1 MLFNEKRFDFEIE
14 GRKCY
19 LATGKIARKSQSAVI
34 AGMGDTVVLATV
46 NSGEPIADADFF
58 PMQVEYLEKLYAA
71 GLISSSR
78 FVKRER
84 FPSDDAVLKA
94 RMIDRS
100 IRSRFPS
107 DYRNEVSIVVE
118 VLSFDHD
125 SDPVI
130 LAINAV
136 SAALMISKVPF
147 DGPISGVRVG
157 IDEDGQHAVLRH
169 VSRDPA
175 EDTLKLNLVV
185 AGDGKGFTN
194 IDANAF
200 EVEEQ
205 SVIDAMKQSL
215 DYMNQWIDAQN
226 QFVNMID
233 VNKVEYT
240 SYKVEQDIVDRVK
253 AGYEQDIRDIITV
266 PENES
271 MGFDPKVNALI
282 EKISAEF
289 ENKISKSN
297 IREAI
302 TKVAKYIVRGTILGT
317 DARMDGRALDQ
328 IREMD
333 TQVGILPRVHGS
345 GLFTRGLTQILTIAT
360 LGTIRRQQIIE
371 DMTGEDDRSFMHF
384 YSDFPFTFGQSGKI
398 KFQPGRRE
406 VGHGALAEKALIP
419 VLPTKEEFPY
429 TIILTSEIMSENGSS
444 SQGSICASSL
454 ALMDAGVPI
463 KKAVAGIACG
473 LVLDEDNPSDF
484 RILTDIR
491 DIEDFYGFMDFKV
504 AGTRDGVTAIQ
515 MDTKLKAL
523 PVEIF
528 EKAIMQSRK
537 ARMEILDQMNTT
549 IEQSRGSLSEY
560 APRVAVVKIPVE
572 KIGELIGPGGKNIK
586 ALNERTK
593 TEIEIEDDGTVYIF
607 ADNQASID
615 QARKEVDGM
624 SFVPEVG
631 QIYEG
636 KVARLAD
643 FGAFVELAPGVTG
656 LLHVSELSDSFV
668 KDIHTVINVG
678 EVVKVKVMAVD
689 DQGKI
694 KLSKTALNPKS
705 E

>member
-1 MLFNEKRFDFEIE
+1 
-14 GRKCY
+14 
-19 LATGKIARKSQSAVI
+19 
-34 AGMGDTVVLATV
+34 
-46 NSGEPIADADFF
+46 
-58 PMQVEYLEKLYAA
+58 
-71 GLISSSR
+71 
-78 FVKRER
+78 
-84 FPSDDAVLKA
+84 
-94 RMIDRS
+94 
-100 IRSRFPS
+100 
-107 DYRNEVSIVVE
+107 
-118 VLSFDHD
+118 
-125 SDPVI
+125 
-130 LAINAV
+130 
-136 SAALMISKVPF
+136 
-147 DGPISGVRVG
+147 
-157 IDEDGQHAVLRH
+157 
-169 VSRDPA
+169 
-175 EDTLKLNLVV
+175 
-185 AGDGKGFTN
+185 
-194 IDANAF
+194 
-200 EVEEQ
+200 
-205 SVIDAMKQSL
+205 
-215 DYMNQWIDAQN
+215 
-226 QFVNMID
+226 
-233 VNKVEYT
+233 
-240 SYKVEQDIVDRVK
+240 
-253 AGYEQDIRDIITV
+253 
-266 PENES
+266 
-271 MGFDPKVNALI
+271 
-282 EKISAEF
+282 
-289 ENKISKSN
+289 
-297 IREAI
+297 
-302 TKVAKYIVRGTILGT
+302 
-317 DARMDGRALDQ
+317 
-328 IREMD
+328 
-333 TQVGILPRVHGS
+333 
-345 GLFTRGLTQILTIAT
+345 
-360 LGTIRRQQIIE
+360 
-371 DMTGEDDRSFMHF
+371 
-384 YSDFPFTFGQSGKI
+384 
-398 KFQPGRRE
+398 
-406 VGHGALAEKALIP
+406 
-419 VLPTKEEFPY
+419 
-429 TIILTSEIMSENGSS
+429 MSENGSS

-504 AGTRDGVTAIQ
+504 AGTRDGITAIQ

-537 ARMEILDQMNTT
+537 ARMEILDQMSTT
-549 IEQSRGSLSEY
+549 IEQSRGALSEY
-560 APRVAVVKIPVE
+560 APRVAVVKIPIE

-694 KLSKTALNPKS
+694 KLSKKALNPKS